1 VFSATFDK
9 TEVIRMR
16 TKLIIGLTVMVG
28 AVILFFL
35 SGGGRS
41 KQVFYMTPSEF
52 LASPAKG
59 GGERV
64 RLTGRVEKGTV
75 KIAENKLDLN
85 FTMSDGGGK
94 IPVHYKGT
102 IPEAFAEDLEVV
114 VDGRM
119 ASGIFEGREIIVK
132 CPSKYESKLKEEEN
146 KGK

>member
-1 VFSATFDK
+1 
-9 TEVIRMR
+9 MR
-16 TKLIIGLTVMVG
+16 TKLIVGLTVIVG

-35 SGGGRS
+35 SGGGKS

-59 GGERV
+59 GDRV

-75 KIAENKLDLN
+75 NIAANKLDLN
-85 FTMSDGGGK
+85 FTMTDGGGR

-119 ASGIFEGREIIVK
+119 AGGIFEGREIIVK